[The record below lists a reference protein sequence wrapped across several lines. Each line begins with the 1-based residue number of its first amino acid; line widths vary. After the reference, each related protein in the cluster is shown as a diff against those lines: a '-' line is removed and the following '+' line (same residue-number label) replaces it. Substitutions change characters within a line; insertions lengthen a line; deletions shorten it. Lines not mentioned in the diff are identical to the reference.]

1 MRERKIKIKKFKL
14 PFRFNKK
21 TVAGVL
27 VVGALIALLAGYF
40 LRGDDMVE
48 FRTLSEAEIPQDIAG
63 QVIPEYRDLER
74 ALACVVDDKI
84 YVVVTRGE
92 KLTSG
97 YEIAIEKLECE
108 EENGQQNLIVHA
120 LFKDP
125 EPGTALSQVLT
136 YPLAVAET
144 GLEELPDTIELR
156 IQY

>member
-1 MRERKIKIKKFKL
+1 MRERKFRKPKFQ
-14 PFRFNKK
+14 FNFNKK
-21 TVAGVL
+21 TAAGVL
-27 VVGALIALLAGYF
+27 IAGALIALLAGYF

-48 FRTLSEAEIPQDIAG
+48 FRMLSEAEIPQDIAG

-97 YEIAIEKLECE
+97 YEIAIEKLECSE
-108 EENGQQNLIVHA
+108 EDGKQNLVVHA
-120 LFKDP
+120 LFKNP

-144 GLEELPDTIELR
+144 ELEELPDTIELR

>member
-1 MRERKIKIKKFKL
+1 MRERKIKKFKL

-21 TVAGVL
+21 TVAGIL
-27 VVGALIALLAGYF
+27 VAGALIALLTGYF

-97 YEIAIEKLECE
+97 YEISIEKMECE
-108 EENGQQNLIVHA
+108 EKDGQQNLIVYA

-144 GLEELPDTIELR
+144 ELEELPDTIELR